1 MASSEVY
8 ANRMGWPSFVAVT
21 APPLLL
27 AGLGLTHPND
37 LSGASARWWTS
48 LHIILVPLFP
58 LLGVSHW
65 VLLHGRP
72 GVIAW
77 IGRVAAFLYIAFYAV
92 TDHIAGIGNGVVMQ
106 QSGAS
111 STSER
116 PEIDWLFDVA
126 NDVGGPG
133 TWALALAAVATA
145 VVAVRDGGRRALPGG
160 LLLVASSGYFAIAGV
175 HIYWP
180 RGVLTMLV
188 MALGFGWVAL
198 TVPPSALLRQPTAA
212 GRAADQGV
220 AE

>member
-21 APPLLL
+21 APSLLL

-58 LLGVSHW
+58 LLGVGHW

>member
-1 MASSEVY
+1 MDATTPTPGPTLTDMASDVH

-65 VLLHGRP
+65 ILLHRRP

-92 TDHIAGIGNGVVMQ
+92 TDHIAGIGTGVVMQ

-116 PEIDWLFDVA
+116 PEIGWLFGVA
-126 NDVGGPG
+126 NDVGG
-133 TWALALAAVATA
+133 
-145 VVAVRDGGRRALPGG
+145 
-160 LLLVASSGYFAIAGV
+160 AG
-175 HIYWP
+175 
-180 RGVLTMLV
+180 
-188 MALGFGWVAL
+188 A
-198 TVPPSALLRQPTAA
+198 
-212 GRAADQGV
+212 
-220 AE
+220 